1 MPIKNSTR
9 LKSKFTLTI
18 IYGLAMVEIYEKL
31 GLFYL
36 GKDIDKSTLE
46 ATEALTL
53 LKNKNFTT
61 HATIIGMT
69 GSGKTG
75 LGVGIIEEATIDNIP
90 SLIIDPK
97 GDMGNLCLADSTF
110 SPKSFEPWVADE
122 ARAKEKDVASY
133 AEKIATMWKKGIE
146 SYYQDS
152 ARVEKFSKVKKTIY
166 TPGSSAGVSVNV
178 LSSLEAPPTQILEDS
193 DSFAAYI
200 KTTVSSLL
208 SLIGVEANPVES
220 KEYILLAQLIS
231 TAWMEGDN
239 LSLED
244 LIGRIISPSF
254 KKIGV
259 LPLEDFYPPSERFK
273 FATKFNAII
282 ASPTFKTWLE
292 GESIDIQK
300 MLYDEN
306 GKAKVAIFSISHLN
320 DDERMFFVTLLL
332 NKLIAWMRR
341 QSGTS
346 ALKALLYMDEIFGF
360 FPPVKNP
367 PSKEPML
374 LLLKQA
380 RAYGIGV
387 VLSTQNPVDLD
398 YKGLSNM
405 GTWFIGRLQTSQ
417 DIARVIDG
425 LGGKVG
431 SSFDKD
437 EISNLLTNLKKR
449 TFFLKSA
456 HLDDIR
462 LFGTRWVMSYLKGP
476 LKRDEISSLMED
488 QKSQLSTSIKKTV
501 VKNVKVEGFE
511 NYSTLDSSIPQ
522 HYQVS
527 LNESKQFTPSI
538 MAECTLNF
546 FNQTRGIDEEESF
559 CLSLN
564 IESNLRSLEW
574 DDAETLDASNE
585 KKKSSFSRLPINAPE
600 NAQFSEVPDIISD
613 DKKLRKT
620 ITSLKDWLYH
630 EHKLELFRCKLPK
643 LESKPYESLSDF
655 KVRLSD
661 MLNEEKEEA
670 IEILQERYAK
680 KEKIL
685 TNRLDRAMEK
695 LEKEES
701 DTTSSF
707 LNVGITV
714 LGALF
719 GKSRASI
726 GRAGSR
732 VLKERGDVNRAE
744 ERADKV
750 KDDIEELGE
759 ELEDKVNDLAEKFE
773 LDEVEIEEFSIKL
786 RKTDIE
792 VNDIAVVWQSN

>member
-1 MPIKNSTR
+1 
-9 LKSKFTLTI
+9 
-18 IYGLAMVEIYEKL
+18 MVEIYEKL

-36 GKDIDKSTLE
+36 GKDIDKDTLE

-75 LGVGIIEEATIDNIP
+75 LGVGIIEEAAIDNIP

-97 GDMGNLCLADSTF
+97 GDMGNLCLTDSTF
-110 SPKSFEPWVADE
+110 SASAFEPWVADE

-133 AEKIATMWKKGIE
+133 ASKIASMWKNGIE
-146 SYYQDS
+146 SHHQDS
-152 ARVEKFSKVKKTIY
+152 ARVEKFSNIKKTIY
-166 TPGSSAGVSVNV
+166 TPGSSAGVSINV
-178 LSSLEAPPTQILEDS
+178 LSSLEAPPRQILEDS
-193 DSFAAYI
+193 DSFAAYT

-231 TAWMEGDN
+231 HSWMEGDD

-244 LIGRIISPSF
+244 LIGRIISPPF

-259 LPLEDFYPPSERFK
+259 LPLDAFYSQADRFK

-300 MLYDEN
+300 MLYDES

-367 PSKEPML
+367 PSKEPMM

-380 RAYGIGV
+380 RAYGVGV
-387 VLSTQNPVDLD
+387 VLSTQNPVDID

-405 GTWFIGRLQTSQ
+405 GTWLIGRLQTSQ

-431 SSFDKD
+431 ASFDKK
-437 EISNLLTNLKKR
+437 EISTLLANLKKR

-476 LKRDEISSLMED
+476 LKYDEISALMAD
-488 QKSQLSTSIKKTV
+488 QKSLISRNDDKNPKTKK
-501 VKNVKVEGFE
+501 VKVDGFD
-511 NYSTLDSSIPQ
+511 NYSTLDSSIQ
-522 HYQVS
+522 QYFEIS
-527 LNESKQFTPSI
+527 LNESNQFTPSI
-538 MAECTLNF
+538 MASCTLNF
-546 FNQTRGIDEEESF
+546 FNQTRGIDEKEEF
-559 CLSLN
+559 CLSLALEN
-564 IESNLRSLEW
+564 DDRSLDW
-574 DDAETLDASNE
+574 DDSETLEETQNCFD
-585 KKKSSFSRLPINAPE
+585 RLPTKASV
-600 NAQFSEVPDIISD
+600 NAQFAEVPDVISS
-613 DKKLRKT
+613 DKKLQKST
-620 ITSLKDWLYH
+620 SSLKDWLYH
-630 EHKLELFRCKLPK
+630 KHKLELYRCKDPK
-643 LESKPYESLSDF
+643 MESNPYESLSDF

-661 MLNEEKEEA
+661 VLNEEKEEA
-670 IEILQERYAK
+670 IEVLQERYAK
-680 KEKIL
+680 KEKVL
-685 TNRLDRAMEK
+685 TDRLDRAMQK

-732 VLKERGDVNRAE
+732 VLKERGDVSRAE
-744 ERADKV
+744 ERVEKA
-750 KDDIEELGE
+750 KDDIEELEE
-759 ELEDKVNDLAEKFE
+759 ELEDKIDDLAEEFE
-773 LDEVEIEEFSIKL
+773 LDNIDIEEFSIKL
-786 RKTDIE
+786 RKTDIQI
-792 VNDIAVVWQSN
+792 NDIAVVWKAVS

>member
-1 MPIKNSTR
+1 
-9 LKSKFTLTI
+9 
-18 IYGLAMVEIYEKL
+18 MVEAYEKL

-36 GKDIDKSTLE
+36 GKDIDKQTLQ

-75 LGVGIIEEATIDNIP
+75 LGVGIIEEACIDNIP
-90 SLIIDPK
+90 SIIIDPK
-97 GDMGNLCLADSTF
+97 GDMGNLCLTDPEF

-122 ARAKEKDVASY
+122 ARSKEQDPSSY
-133 AEKIATMWKKGIE
+133 AKKIASMWKKGIE
-146 SYYQDS
+146 SFHQDS
-152 ARVEKFSKVKKTIY
+152 ERVDRFSRVTKTIY
-166 TPGSSAGVSVNV
+166 TPGSSAGISVNV
-178 LSSLEAPPTQILEDS
+178 LGSLDVPPQQIIEDS
-193 DSFAAYI
+193 DSFSSYI
-200 KTTVSSLL
+200 NTTVSSLL
-208 SLIGVEANPVES
+208 SLIGLESDPVES
-220 KEYILLAQLIS
+220 RETILLAQLIS
-231 TAWMEGDN
+231 TSWLQGDD

-244 LIGRIISPSF
+244 LIGRIISPPF

-259 LPLEDFYPPSERFK
+259 LSLDAFYPQAERFK
-273 FATKFNAII
+273 FASRFNSII
-282 ASPTFKTWLE
+282 ASPTFKSWLE
-292 GESIDIQK
+292 GETLDIQK
-300 MLYDEN
+300 LLYDKN

-320 DDERMFFVTLLL
+320 DNERMFFVTLLL
-332 NKLIAWMRR
+332 NKFIAWMRR

-360 FPPVKNP
+360 FPPSSNP

-431 SSFDKD
+431 ASYDKK
-437 EISNLLTNLKKR
+437 EIKNLLSNLEKR

-476 LKRDEISSLMED
+476 LKRDEISRLMKQ
-488 QKSQLSTSIKKTV
+488 QKTLLASRNDENISAKEITSSTIDD
-501 VKNVKVEGFE
+501 GF
-511 NYSTLDSSIPQ
+511 NHYSTLDNSIPQ
-522 HYQVS
+522 RFMIDLKRSGKFVP
-527 LNESKQFTPSI
+527 TI
-538 MAECTLNF
+538 VAEATLHF
-546 FNQTRGIDEEESF
+546 FNQSRGIDEEEHLCIAVDIDSDTTSVDWDNAEESSENCF
-559 CLSLN
+559 NSLPVTPP
-564 IESNLRSLEW
+564 
-574 DDAETLDASNE
+574 A
-585 KKKSSFSRLPINAPE
+585 
-600 NAQFSEVPDIISD
+600 NAQYADVPDVING

-620 ITSLKDWLYH
+620 KMGLKNWLYH
-630 EHKLELFRCKLPK
+630 EHKLELFRCKSPK
-643 LESKPYESLSDF
+643 LESRPYESLSDF

-661 MLNEEKEEA
+661 LLNDKKEQA
-670 IEILQERYAK
+670 IEVLQERYAK

-685 TNRLDRAMEK
+685 TDRLSRALEK
-695 LEKEES
+695 LDKEKA
-701 DTTSSF
+701 DTNNSF
-707 LNVGITV
+707 LRVGITV

-726 GRAGSR
+726 GAAGTR
-732 VLKERGDVNRAE
+732 VLKERGDVSRQQ
-744 ERADKV
+744 ERVEKINN
-750 KDDIEELGE
+750 DIQDLEE
-759 ELEDKVNDLAEKFE
+759 ELEDKINDLADKY
-773 LDEVEIEEFSIKL
+773 DVDAIEIEEFSIKP
-786 RKTDIE
+786 RKTDIQID
-792 VNDIAVVWQSN
+792 DIAVVWKPL